1 MKRSIAAVAAV
12 LLLAAAPLAVHA
24 ETAQEQANKAVVLKF
39 WSEVFDHHDVSK
51 AKLYMADG
59 YIQHNPLAATGR
71 SGFEAYFGKA
81 WPQPLAADKVK
92 PTKFDVVMAEGDLVT
107 LIQRIPRPDP
117 DHAGQ
122 TYDSFWFDT
131 LRVKDGKLVEHWDN
145 ALKGPSVPAPSALAK

>member
-1 MKRSIAAVAAV
+1 MKRPVAAIAAILMLGAASVA
-12 LLLAAAPLAVHA
+12 HA
-24 ETAQEQANKAVVLKF
+24 EGAAEKANKALVLKF
-39 WSEVFDHHDVSK
+39 WSEVFDHHDVSR

-71 SGFEAYFGKA
+71 AGFEAYFGKA
-81 WPQPLAADKVK
+81 WPKPLTPADVK

-117 DHAGQ
+117 DHPGQ

-145 ALKGPSVPAPSALAK
+145 ALKGPSVPAPSALK